1 MGVSA
6 AVIAGAAAV
15 NTGVQYYEG
24 RKARKSAEA
33 QAAAERE
40 QMAQIANRKEPVI
53 PESDDAATRA
63 ARRRSIAAQIR
74 RRGRASTIL
83 TQDSASDTLG

>member
-6 AVIAGAAAV
+6 AVVAGAAAI

-40 QMAQIANRKEPVI
+40 QMAQLANRKEPVI
-53 PESDDAATRA
+53 PEADDAATRA
-63 ARRRSIAAQIR
+63 ARRRSIAAQLR